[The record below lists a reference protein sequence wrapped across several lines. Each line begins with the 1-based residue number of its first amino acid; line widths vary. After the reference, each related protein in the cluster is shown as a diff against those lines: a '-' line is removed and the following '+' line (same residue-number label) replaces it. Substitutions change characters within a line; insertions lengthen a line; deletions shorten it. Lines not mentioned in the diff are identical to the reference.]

1 MAKNN
6 NIHTL
11 CRMCYERM
19 RSDRMIT
26 FAGGKT
32 HKGVCAS
39 CGAQGNVAR
48 YNVHLD
54 EPSEPKLAA
63 NGSARTGKRE
73 LPDTVRDRIREKAQ
87 QSAVDADKLRVML
100 TLHVDPRTCNTLA
113 HMANNWGRSM
123 DETVDIVVSRYRKSV
138 SARYSQRTVKG
149 EKTV

>member
-1 MAKNN
+1 MAKNK

-19 RSDRMIT
+19 KSDRMIT

-54 EPSEPKLAA
+54 EPPAPTFTA

-73 LPDTVRDRIREKAQ
+73 LPDEARERIREKAQ
-87 QSAVDADKLRVML
+87 QSAVDADKSRVMV
-100 TLHVDPRTCNTLA
+100 TLHIDPRTCNSLA
-113 HMANNWGRSM
+113 HMAKNWGKSM

-138 SARYSQRTVKG
+138 AMRHRQTEQSHD
-149 EKTV
+149 